1 MTDTYT
7 TDEVERNKVFET
19 QLEAMVGMMNSFN
32 IEWLCGE
39 SPEDVIAAE
48 WIENGF
54 EAKTVGLWWLAR
66 CFEPFR
72 AAELRD
78 AGIEPRAVSPNCALG
93 DTIGYHHSNCDL
105 RLDEVRELI
114 RQ

>member
-1 MTDTYT
+1 MQAVGET
-7 TDEVERNKVFET
+7 ERNRVFEL
-19 QLEAMVGMMNSFN
+19 QLGAMLRAMNLFHV
-32 IEWLCGE
+32 EFLCGE
-39 SPEDVIAAE
+39 SPQDVIAAE

-66 CFEPFR
+66 CFEPAR

-78 AGIEPRAVSPNCALG
+78 AGIDPRKVSPNCALG

-105 RLDEVRELI
+105 RLDEVQELI